1 MNKIF
6 TAGLD
11 IKSAA
16 EGTVMARFAS
26 LETIDLDGDVVAAG
40 SIGHQSDIILE
51 SWGHAYT
58 LPPAGV
64 GRVYEE
70 GLQAVFE
77 GQFFMDSQVGRDNFA
92 ALQKLNK
99 AEWSFTFDVLES
111 KPLRTGR
118 RLERLK
124 ILGVSPVLKGA
135 GIATRTLELKSGGR
149 TWLPIGKSRAEIDAA
164 IWQAE
169 KRLMHLE
176 ENAIRA
182 NLAKNA
188 PELTPEQMLEQVWLV
203 QAEAEGYSREYA
215 LTVLAARREQARQ
228 ARLNA
233 RVYTPCYPAVRD

>member
-6 TAGLD
+6 LGSLSV
-11 IKSAA
+11 KSAA
-16 EGTVMARFAS
+16 AGTVMARFAT
-26 LETIDLDGDVVAAG
+26 LETVDLDGDIVAAG

-149 TWLPIGKSRAEIDAA
+149 TWLPIGKSSAELDAEV
-164 IWQAE
+164 WQAE
-169 KRLMHLE
+169 LRLMHLE

-188 PELTPEQMLEQVWLV
+188 PELSPPQMLEQIWLAH
-203 QAEAEGYSREYA
+203 AEAEGYNPEYA
-215 LTVLAARREQARQ
+215 RTVLAARREQARQ

-233 RVYTPCYPAVRD
+233 RVYVPAYPAVRD